1 MVHIEKTIRGL
12 IMKKLSIL
20 LVVILLVSSISMAAF
35 AQDDGGWLSNLLGGS
50 DVKEDDGVI
59 KVGFL
64 LKTMQEERYIT
75 DRDAFIEKAEELGA
89 DEVVFDSA
97 NNDENLQLSKFENM
111 LTQGVDVIVLQ
122 PVNTG
127 TASNMVKMAHDSGVA
142 VVNYDSLIMNSDVDV
157 FLTQDSWAVGELQGE
172 AMVKWFKE
180 NRGEVKGNVVLL
192 RGQPGDSNANAFSQG
207 VLDTV
212 AEYEGL
218 NLVVDQSHEGWA
230 PNLAMATTENALT
243 KYDNNI
249 DAVVANN
256 SGLAS
261 GAVRALEAQGMA
273 DSDQVF
279 VAGSDADLLNIR
291 YIAQGKQTVEIF
303 KKIKP
308 LAYKAAEVAVTLAKN
323 ADKPIDEIVNI
334 DRYVNNGQIEVPT
347 VITEIVVVNKDNIM
361 DTVVAD
367 GYHEATEIFEEE

>member
-1 MVHIEKTIRGL
+1 
-12 IMKKLSIL
+12 MKKLSIL
-20 LVVILLVSSISMAAF
+20 LVVVLLVSSMSMTVF
-35 AQDDGGWLSNLLGGS
+35 AQDGGWLDNLLG
-50 DVKEDDGVI
+50 DNEREDDGVI

-64 LKTMQEERYIT
+64 LKTMQEERYKT

-89 DEVVFDSA
+89 DEVIFDSA
-97 NNDENLQLSKFENM
+97 NNDENIQLSKFENM
-111 LTQGVDVIVLQ
+111 LTQGADVIVLQ

-127 TASNMVKMAHDSGVA
+127 TASNMVKMAHESGVA
-142 VVNYDSLIMNSDVDV
+142 VVNYDSLIMNSNVDV
-157 FLTQDSWAVGELQGE
+157 FLTQNSWAVGELQGK
-172 AMVKWFKE
+172 AMVEWFKE

-212 AEYEGL
+212 AKYDGL
-218 NLVVDQSHEGWA
+218 NLVVDQSHEGWS
-230 PNLAMATTENALT
+230 PDLAMATTENALT

-308 LAYKAAEVAVTLAKN
+308 LAYRSAEVAVSLAKN
-323 ADKPIDEIVNI
+323 PDKPIDEIVKI
-334 DRYVNNGQIEVPT
+334 DRYVDNGKIEVPT

-367 GYHEATEIFEEE
+367 GYHEATEIFKDE

>member
-1 MVHIEKTIRGL
+1 
-12 IMKKLSIL
+12 MKKLSIL
-20 LVVILLVSSISMAAF
+20 LVVVLLVSSMSMTVF
-35 AQDDGGWLSNLLGGS
+35 AQDGGWLDNLLG
-50 DVKEDDGVI
+50 DNEREDDGVI

-64 LKTMQEERYIT
+64 LKTMQEERYKT

-89 DEVVFDSA
+89 DEVIFDAA
-97 NNDENLQLSKFENM
+97 NNDENEQLSKFENM
-111 LTQGVDVIVLQ
+111 LTQGADVIVLQ

-127 TASNMVKMAHDSGVA
+127 TASNMVRKAHDSGVA
-142 VVNYDSLIMNSDVDV
+142 VVNYDSLIMNSDVDL

-172 AMVKWFKE
+172 AMVEWFKE

-218 NLVVDQSHEGWA
+218 ELVVDQSHEGWS
-230 PNLAMATTENALT
+230 PDLAMETTENALT
-243 KYDNNI
+243 RYDNEI

-256 SGLAS
+256 SGMAS

-273 DSDQVF
+273 DTDKVF
-279 VAGSDADLLNIR
+279 VAGSDADLINMR
-291 YIAQGKQTVEIF
+291 YIAQGKQTIDIF
-303 KKIKP
+303 KKVKP
-308 LAYKAAEVAVTLAKN
+308 LAYEAARAAVALAKN
-323 ADKPIDEIVNI
+323 PDRPIDEIVDI
-334 DRYVNNGQIEVPT
+334 TRYVDNGQVEVPT
-347 VITEIVVVNKDNIM
+347 VVTEIVVVNQDNIM

-367 GYHEATEIFEEE
+367 GYHEATDIFSEE

>member
-1 MVHIEKTIRGL
+1 M
-12 IMKKLSIL
+12 
-20 LVVILLVSSISMAAF
+20 SMTVF
-35 AQDDGGWLSNLLGGS
+35 AQDGGWLDNLLG
-50 DVKEDDGVI
+50 DNEREDDGVI

-64 LKTMQEERYIT
+64 LKTMQEERYKT

-89 DEVVFDSA
+89 DEVIFDAA
-97 NNDENLQLSKFENM
+97 NNDENEQLSKFENM
-111 LTQGVDVIVLQ
+111 LTQGADVIVLQ

-127 TASNMVKMAHDSGVA
+127 TASNMVRMAHDSGVA
-142 VVNYDSLIMNSDVDV
+142 VVNYDSLIMNSDVDL

-172 AMVKWFKE
+172 AMVEWFKE

-218 NLVVDQSHEGWA
+218 ELVVDQSHEGWS
-230 PNLAMATTENALT
+230 PDLAMETTENALT
-243 KYDNNI
+243 RYDNEI

-256 SGLAS
+256 SGMAS

-273 DSDQVF
+273 DTKEVF
-279 VAGSDADLLNIR
+279 VAGSDADLINMR
-291 YIAQGKQTVEIF
+291 YLAQGKQSIDIF
-303 KKIKP
+303 KKVKP
-308 LAYKAAEVAVTLAKN
+308 LAYEAAKAAVALAKN
-323 ADKPIDEIVNI
+323 PDRPIDEIVNI
-334 DRYVNNGQIEVPT
+334 TRHVDNGQVEVPT
-347 VITEIVVVNKDNIM
+347 VVTEIVVVNQDNIM

-367 GYHEATEIFEEE
+367 GYHEATDIFSEE

>member
-1 MVHIEKTIRGL
+1 M
-12 IMKKLSIL
+12 
-20 LVVILLVSSISMAAF
+20 SMTVF
-35 AQDDGGWLSNLLGGS
+35 AQDGGWLDNLLG
-50 DVKEDDGVI
+50 DNEREDDGVI

-64 LKTMQEERYIT
+64 LKTMQEERYKT

-89 DEVVFDSA
+89 DEVIFDAA
-97 NNDENLQLSKFENM
+97 NNDENEQLSKFENM
-111 LTQGVDVIVLQ
+111 LTQGADVIVLQ

-127 TASNMVKMAHDSGVA
+127 TASNMVRKAHDSGVA
-142 VVNYDSLIMNSDVDV
+142 VVNYDSLIMNSDVDL

-172 AMVKWFKE
+172 AMVEWFKE

-218 NLVVDQSHEGWA
+218 ELVVDQSHEGWS
-230 PNLAMATTENALT
+230 PDLAMETTENALT
-243 KYDNNI
+243 RYDNEI

-256 SGLAS
+256 SGMAS

-273 DSDQVF
+273 DTDKVF
-279 VAGSDADLLNIR
+279 VAGSDADLINMR
-291 YIAQGKQTVEIF
+291 YIAQGKQTIDIF
-303 KKIKP
+303 KKVKP
-308 LAYKAAEVAVTLAKN
+308 LAYEAARAAVALAKN
-323 ADKPIDEIVNI
+323 PDRPIDEIVDI
-334 DRYVNNGQIEVPT
+334 TRYVDNGQVEVPT
-347 VITEIVVVNKDNIM
+347 VVTEIVVVNQDNIM

-367 GYHEATEIFEEE
+367 GYHEATDIFSEE